1 MWLFLH
7 SLILLTVSG
16 NCVCVSIG
24 LLLWLKNLFLPLK
37 LIDCP
42 TWNEEWSWLEVAQWH
57 SACYACMN
65 PLDSIPSTKNKEKEE
80 WRLSFTP
87 IHYTL
92 SDIDFVGKKLLCGRF
107 RVKNVK
113 CYENKNISLRL
124 YPFILVKIITDG
136 LFFFKDSLL
145 ILCENIIFTIFSRV
159 VYLPKLT
166 KKRIIIVLTIWIR
179 NRASL

>member
-1 MWLFLH
+1 MSLFP
-7 SLILLTVSG
+7 SPLILLTVSG

-57 SACYACMN
+57 SACYACTN
-65 PLDSIPSTKNKEKEE
+65 PLDPIPSTKTKKQKNEDFP
-80 WRLSFTP
+80 LP
-87 IHYTL
+87 NTL
-92 SDIDFVGKKLLCGRF
+92 SDIDFVGKKLLYGRF
-107 RVKNVK
+107 RVKNLK

-136 LFFFKDSLL
+136 LFFFFFFLK
-145 ILCENIIFTIFSRV
+145 
-159 VYLPKLT
+159 
-166 KKRIIIVLTIWIR
+166 IVC
-179 NRASL
+179 